1 MKVIVDTNVF
11 VSGIFFSG
19 PPYRILQAWQQK
31 KLSLYIS
38 PDILN
43 EYKRVG
49 EKLAG
54 KYPGVDLDPW
64 ITLMLLNASL
74 IDAPTLDNQICEDP
88 DDDKFI
94 ACAIAAKVKLII
106 SGDKH
111 LLDINGYQ
119 NITVLKPRK
128 FIDLYLSN
136 R

>member
-1 MKVIVDTNVF
+1 MKVIIDTNVF

-31 KLSLYIS
+31 KVSLFIS
-38 PDILN
+38 PDILH

-49 EKLAG
+49 EKLAI

-74 IDAPTLDNQICEDP
+74 IDAPMLDTQVCEDP

-94 ACAIAAKVKLII
+94 ACAIAAKVKIII

-111 LLDINGYQ
+111 LLDISGYN
-119 NITVLKPRK
+119 NIVVLKPRK
-128 FIDLYLSN
+128 FVDIYLKD
-136 R
+136 